1 MKPIYFLSTILL
13 ASGLL
18 LTACDKQ
25 SGKPATSKKGVAV
38 TVTASTDA
46 QPRIA
51 YVEIDS
57 LMTQYRF
64 CTEHKAILE
73 AKSKQFESQLAAK
86 QSQFQKAMLDFQQKM
101 QKGSFTSQD
110 QAQTAQQH
118 LQKLQQEGAQLEQ
131 QLTKR
136 MAAEQEK
143 FNNTLRD
150 SLQAFLKDYNKAA
163 GYQLILSKQ
172 GDNVLYA
179 DQHLDITKEVIDGL
193 NKRYKKK

>member
-1 MKPIYFLSTILL
+1 MKSVYFFSTAILT
-13 ASGLL
+13 SSFL
-18 LTACDKQ
+18 LTACNKQ
-25 SGKPATSKKGVAV
+25 SNTPSTSQKETAAKVNTDATS
-38 TVTASTDA
+38 

-57 LMTQYRF
+57 LMTQYNF

-73 AKSKQFESQLAAK
+73 SKSKQFEAQLAAK
-86 QSQFQKAMLDFQQKM
+86 QNQLQKAVVDFQQKM
-101 QKGSFTSQD
+101 QKGTFTSQE
-110 QAQTAQQH
+110 QAQAAQQH
-118 LQKLQQEGAQLEQ
+118 IQKLQQEGAQLEQ

-136 MAAEQEK
+136 MASEQEK

-179 DQHLDITKEVIDGL
+179 DQQLNITQEVIEGL